1 MRKALNWNY
10 DPFEVPEDIL
20 AAWRSAARRNADVY
34 AKWQEKAHAAGKEFD
49 DFIND
54 RLPADWDKHL
64 KALEEK
70 PSPSKPKLPPARL
83 RSFAWSRLYLMCR
96 KLSAVRRILPPLT

>member
-34 AKWQEKAHAAGKEFD
+34 AKWQEK
-49 DFIND
+49 
-54 RLPADWDKHL
+54 RTLPAKN
-64 KALEEK
+64 
-70 PSPSKPKLPPARL
+70 STIS
-83 RSFAWSRLYLMCR
+83 LMTACR
-96 KLSAVRRILPPLT
+96 PIGINT